1 MAIKLADTLAPM
13 ADFPAAMAEHI
24 AFADGKTLQEKVD
37 SGDFAGGG
45 EGGSVV
51 VDAEVSDTSE
61 NPIQNK
67 VIKKYVDGNLTDVRT
82 ELANV
87 KKELGDGM
95 TLVADAITAKGVE
108 TATDATLEVM
118 AGNIRA
124 IEQGVDTSDA
134 TATATD
140 IMAGKTAWVNGVK
153 ITGIATSSEL
163 HGATISV
170 STENKELVGTTVT
183 LLKDGAVVG
192 TRIMDENLVCSF
204 AGIQA
209 PGDYTVSASD
219 GTDSTSETVTITSD
233 NIVNKTVL
241 SCVLSLVP
249 DGSTVTP
256 VDDVAVW
263 LKCAGSKAGYTNISE
278 VLADSDTMFSLTSDE
293 NAMKYLE
300 RSTNFA
306 DDLCADETFMTYLGQ
321 SPYVDGTVLNS
332 DLWYQKC
339 LDSQYYQLVFL
350 DILKLSDLPVGA
362 LIQDD
367 NTKYNDSVIVWKKM
381 ESNHTGDP
389 DNSTALITDKII
401 TMKCFDAK
409 EASNSNS
416 NRKQFGN
423 NRYLYSNIRQWL
435 NSRAAAGAWYSAQH
449 SADAAP
455 TNANVYSGYNKYDQE
470 AGFLTNFSEKMFA
483 ALLTVTKRVAKN
495 TATDGGGYEDVA
507 DKIFLLSNTE
517 VGLANENSV
526 VEGSLYALFNT
537 ESERLAYPTAEA
549 VSKSEC
555 MEENLAASRTW
566 HWRLRTPYAGNSY
579 EGRIVRVAGTLGQ
592 HKTFAGNSGVRPACV
607 VSSSLFVSKTPIS
620 DGVYRIIW

>member
-204 AGIQA
+204 AGIQD
-209 PGDYTVSASD
+209 PGDYTVSASN
-219 GTDSTSETVTITSD
+219 GTDPISETVTISSD

-241 SCVLSLVP
+241 SCVLSLIP

-263 LKCAGSKAGYTNISE
+263 LKCAGSKAGYTNIAE

-300 RSTNFA
+300 RSTSFA

-332 DLWYQKC
+332 NLWVEAIKQSPYKNKVLPQADLVVGNIYKFGGYNWIVAEKSDVSKYAVLQSTGLTGGYWPGCAMSGTLTNAAGSTITLTGANLNYKGNIDGYDISNYNSTTQS
-339 LDSQYYQLVFL
+339 LYSAIKAAEYTAATYGKGLFLVSNSKAGTTTHNSQGSGYYWSG
-350 DILKLSDLPVGA
+350 LKSA
-362 LIQDD
+362 A
-367 NTKYNDSVIVWKKM
+367 TKYNSF
-381 ESNHTGDP
+381 G
-389 DNSTALITDKII
+389 
-401 TMKCFDAK
+401 
-409 EASNSNS
+409 ASNGASWL
-416 NRKQFGN
+416 GN
-423 NRYLYSNIRQWL
+423 FDGSD
-435 NSRAAAGAWYSAQH
+435 GAWYVDQ
-449 SADAAP
+449 
-455 TNANVYSGYNKYDQE
+455 SGK
-470 AGFLTNFSEKMFA
+470 
-483 ALLTVTKRVAKN
+483 
-495 TATDGGGYEDVA
+495 
-507 DKIFLLSNTE
+507 
-517 VGLANENSV
+517 
-526 VEGSLYALFNT
+526 
-537 ESERLAYPTAEA
+537 
-549 VSKSEC
+549 
-555 MEENLAASRTW
+555 
-566 HWRLRTPYAGNSY
+566 
-579 EGRIVRVAGTLGQ
+579 
-592 HKTFAGNSGVRPACV
+592 
-607 VSSSLFVSKTPIS
+607 
-620 DGVYRIIW
+620 VYRGNYQGYLYVVAPAFNLDTCLVKVSGGEIVLL